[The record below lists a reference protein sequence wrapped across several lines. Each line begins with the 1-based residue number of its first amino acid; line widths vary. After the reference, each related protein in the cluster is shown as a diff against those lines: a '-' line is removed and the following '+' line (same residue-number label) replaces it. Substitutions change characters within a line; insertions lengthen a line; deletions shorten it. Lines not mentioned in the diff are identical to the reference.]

1 MAMLAI
7 QARTENLEHTAKPII
22 TTGKSHFLL
31 NTFPK
36 YFSKAKLFVSDCNCS
51 QLLCFI

>member
-22 TTGKSHFLL
+22 TNGKSHFMLHL
-31 NTFPK
+31 RCNFMK
-36 YFSKAKLFVSDCNCS
+36 SDHVFDS
-51 QLLCFI
+51 FQI